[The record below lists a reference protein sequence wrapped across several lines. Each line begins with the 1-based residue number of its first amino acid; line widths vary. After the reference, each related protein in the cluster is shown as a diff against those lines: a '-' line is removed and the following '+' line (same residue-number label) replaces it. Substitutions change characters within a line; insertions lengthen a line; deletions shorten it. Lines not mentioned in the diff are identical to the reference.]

1 MFNYD
6 YLSASPLI
14 VRQADS
20 IDIWLIGA
28 GGTGSWLSY
37 HIARLARSL
46 GKSGKKVQ
54 FAIADPDI
62 VEEGNISRQAFCDKE
77 IGLPKAQ
84 ALALRYSIAWGVDA
98 TAFVQEFDPKLI
110 RYAYDKL
117 TILVGCVDTAAGR
130 AAINQVLELNQ
141 FYSRSEI
148 PRVWY
153 LDCGNH
159 AAAGQ
164 ILLGSSLETDPEFYN
179 FGGLGCAR
187 LPSPM
192 LQAPDLL
199 KPKPEEL
206 TNNLSCAEMAVL
218 NLQSES
224 VNVRVAAEAADYLYR
239 MATGNLKRF
248 ATYFDLESGTARS
261 LYITQQSVYALVKAI
276 ASEPITPC

>member
-1 MFNYD
+1 
-6 YLSASPLI
+6 
-14 VRQADS
+14 
-20 IDIWLIGA
+20 
-28 GGTGSWLSY
+28 
-37 HIARLARSL
+37 
-46 GKSGKKVQ
+46 VQ
-54 FAIADPDI
+54 FAIAEPDR
-62 VEEGNISRQAFCDKE
+62 VSKANISRQAFCHKE

-84 ALALRYSIAWGVDA
+84 ALALRYYIAWGVDT
-98 TAFVQEFDPKLI
+98 TAFVQEFNPKLI

-130 AAINQVLELNQ
+130 SAINQALDLNR

-164 ILLGSSLETDPEFYN
+164 ILLGSSLETEPEFYN
-179 FGGLGCAR
+179 FGGPGCAR

-192 LQAPDLL
+192 LLAPDIL

-206 TNNLSCAEMAVL
+206 TNNLSCAERAVL
-218 NLQSES
+218 NVQSES
-224 VNVRVAAEAADYLYR
+224 VNVRGAAEAADYLYR
-239 MATGNLKRF
+239 MAAGNLKRF

-261 LYITQQSVYALVKAI
+261 LYITQQSVWAVAKA
-276 ASEPITPC
+276 TPS